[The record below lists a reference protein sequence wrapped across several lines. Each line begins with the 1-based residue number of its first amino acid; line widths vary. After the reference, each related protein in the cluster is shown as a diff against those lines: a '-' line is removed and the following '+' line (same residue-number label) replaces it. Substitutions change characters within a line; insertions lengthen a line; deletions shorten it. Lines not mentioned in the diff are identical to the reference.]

1 MNNDII
7 INIDDPEVIVTDEY
21 STDYNLPVATAST
34 LGGVKIGDNVD
45 ATDAGVISIPVA
57 SDDTAGV
64 IKVGT
69 NLSIDENGVLSA
81 TGGASV
87 TVDSALSTVSTNPV
101 QNRVIA
107 SQINSTNSTVSGIS
121 STVSNHTT
129 QLSNIG
135 QSITD
140 LSTAVNQNA
149 NDIDSLENSQL
160 SQDNL
165 ISTNTL
171 NISTNT
177 NNIASNTADITTL
190 KADINEVIGYIDVA
204 NYWTSG
210 NIQVFGKGKVGWFNL
225 DLEGSLT
232 INAGSSEDL
241 YEINNTSL
249 LPKYPCQS
257 VLITDAGML
266 RVDIFTA
273 GIIRAYNL
281 SSSAMTITKLS
292 GNIPVIFN

>member
-1 MNNDII
+1 MNNEII
-7 INIDDPEVIVTDEY
+7 LNIDDPEVIVTDEY

-45 ATDAGVISIPVA
+45 VTSDGVISIPTA
-57 SDDTAGV
+57 SADTAGV

-69 NLSIDENGVLSA
+69 NLSIDANGVLSA
-81 TGGASV
+81 TGGASI
-87 TVDSALSTVSTNPV
+87 TVDSVLSTVSTNPV
-101 QNRVIA
+101 QNRVVT
-107 SQINSTNSTVSGIS
+107 SQINTTNSTVTGIS

-129 QLSNIG
+129 QISNIT
-135 QSITD
+135 QAITD
-140 LSTAVNQNA
+140 LSGSVTQNA
-149 NDIDSLENSQL
+149 NDIDSLENSQAA
-160 SQDNL
+160 QDNL

-190 KADINEVIGYIDVA
+190 KADINEVIGYMDVA

-232 INAGSSEDL
+232 INAGSYENI
-241 YEINNTSL
+241 YEISDSSL

-257 VLITDAGML
+257 VLITDVGML
-266 RVDIFTA
+266 RVDIFT
-273 GIIRAYNL
+273 GGVIRAYNL
-281 SSSAMTITKLS
+281 SGSAMTITKLS
-292 GNIPVIFN
+292 GNIPIIFN

>member
-1 MNNDII
+1 MNNEII

-21 STDYNLPVATAST
+21 STDYNLPPATAST
-34 LGGVKIGDNVD
+34 LGGVKIGDNVGVT
-45 ATDAGVISIPVA
+45 TDGTISVPFA
-57 SDDTAGV
+57 SPSTAGV

-69 NLSIDENGVLSA
+69 NLSIDGNGVLSA
-81 TGGASV
+81 TGGASI
-87 TVDSALSTVSTNPV
+87 TVDSTLSAVSTNPV
-101 QNRVIA
+101 QNRVIT
-107 SQINSTNSTVSGIS
+107 SNLNTLSGSITS
-121 STVSNHTT
+121 LQGTVSNQATTIGNHTT
-129 QLSNIG
+129 AIG
-135 QSITD
+135 NLTSD
-140 LSTAVNQNA
+140 LGTAQD
-149 NDIDSLENSQL
+149 DIDNLETSQTA
-160 SQDNL
+160 QDNL

-190 KADINEVIGYIDVA
+190 KADINEVIGYMDVA

-232 INAGSSEDL
+232 IAAGSYENL
-241 YEINNTSL
+241 YEITDTAL

-266 RVDIFTA
+266 RVDIFT
-273 GIIRAYNL
+273 GGVIRAYNL
-281 SSSAMTITKLS
+281 SSSSMTITKLS